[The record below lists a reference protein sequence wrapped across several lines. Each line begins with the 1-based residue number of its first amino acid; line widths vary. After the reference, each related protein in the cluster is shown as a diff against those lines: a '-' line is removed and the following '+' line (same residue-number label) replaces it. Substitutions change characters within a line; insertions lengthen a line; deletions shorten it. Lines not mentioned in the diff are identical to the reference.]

1 MSLLS
6 DRMLRDMERVGLS
19 ARTRYRYI
27 LAVRQL
33 AKFHHRS
40 PEEMNA
46 ADVRAWEDELI
57 RRGLNPISRIVYM
70 GGVRFLFRHT
80 LRRPEVVEHWGRP
93 RIRRKLPTVL
103 SPAEVARLLA
113 AVRLHRYR
121 AFFSLV
127 FDTGLRISE
136 AAGLKVGDIDRARGV
151 IHVRQGKGG
160 KDRQVKLGERL
171 YAILQAYWREDRMAG
186 PHPESISKD
195 SLVFANAKGGPFC
208 QVTARLALRRAAQ
221 EAGITKPI
229 TPHTLRHSFAT
240 AQLEA
245 GTDLRVVQAQLG
257 HARIT
262 STEHYLQVSTS
273 HPGRIGG
280 GRVEQWADHLR
291 FGSKRSWERAG
302 EGWLGA

>member
-6 DRMLRDMERVGLS
+6 DRMLRDMERVGFS

-40 PEEMNA
+40 PETMNA

-57 RRGLNPISRIVYM
+57 RRGLCPISRIVYM
-70 GGVRFLFRHT
+70 CGVRFLFLHT
-80 LRRPEVVEHWGRP
+80 LRRPEVVGHWVRP
-93 RIRRKLPTVL
+93 RVRRKLPTVL
-103 SPAEVARLLA
+103 SSAEVARLLA

-171 YAILQAYWREDRMAG
+171 YAILQGYWREDRMTG
-186 PHPESISKD
+186 PHPETISKD
-195 SLVFANAKGGPFC
+195 SPVFANAKGGPFC
-208 QVTARLALRRAAQ
+208 QATARLALRRAAC

-245 GTDLRVVQAQLG
+245 GTGLRVVQAQLG

-262 STEHYLQVSTS
+262 STEHYLQVSAS
-273 HPGRIGG
+273 LI
-280 GRVEQWADHLR
+280 Q
-291 FGSKRSWERAG
+291 RAPSP
-302 EGWLGA
+302 LDTLMPPT